1 MLEKPVKAIQSH
13 GQHRTQQGKQNE
25 KKNRLDYGCLTSD
38 WPNQVLRPDYF
49 SFCLLSAE
57 KT

>member
-25 KKNRLDYGCLTSD
+25 KKLDQIMG
-38 WPNQVLRPDYF
+38 V
-49 SFCLLSAE
+49 
-57 KT
+57 

>member
-25 KKNRLDYGCLTSD
+25 KKNRLDYGCLRDMFFQQKASRKKSNLAAILD
-38 WPNQVLRPDYF
+38 
-49 SFCLLSAE
+49 
-57 KT
+57 